1 MKVPHNG
8 PTGSATELLRD
19 SKAGFAKERQQ
30 RYRQASYSVVVLP

>member
-1 MKVPHNG
+1 MELLRIG

-19 SKAGFAKERQQ
+19 SKAGFAIERQQ

>member
-1 MKVPHNG
+1 MELLRIG

-30 RYRQASYSVVVLP
+30 RYRPASYSVVVLP